1 MKIFLIGY
9 MACGK
14 STIGRKLSQRL
25 GWKLYDTD
33 KEIVSQCNK
42 SVAEIFDTGGEEYF
56 RRIER
61 ETIERLIAMPGDMI
75 ISTGGGVPTYADNME
90 LINGAGV
97 SVFIARSAE
106 NTIKRLS
113 QFGRDKR
120 PKLRGLNDEE
130 LLEYMTN
137 GIIERQRYYSQ
148 ATVRVDADRLSD
160 DDIVCKVIQYL
171 KLTNGQ

>member
-25 GWKLYDTD
+25 GWQLYDTD
-33 KEIVSQCNK
+33 KEIVAQYNS
-42 SVAEIFDTGGEEYF
+42 SIAEIFDSGGEEHF
-56 RRIER
+56 RKIER
-61 ETIERLIAMPGDMI
+61 DTIARLIAMKGNII
-75 ISTGGGVPTYADNME
+75 ISTGGGAPTYADNME
-90 LINGAGV
+90 IMNNAGV

-113 QFGRDKR
+113 QFGRYKR

-130 LLEYMTN
+130 LLEYMTK
-137 GIIERQRYYSQ
+137 GIIERQCYYNQ
-148 ATVRVDADRLSD
+148 ATVKVDADRLSD
-160 DDIVCKVIQYL
+160 DDIVCKVIQFL
-171 KLTNGQ
+171 KFTNGQ